1 MIFSRGLSLLIGC
14 ILIVYVNSNDELAP
28 NSSKDFV
35 PFKIAL
41 RQSGEARAKFE
52 PTQSSLDTSLRVS
65 CRFVYYADRIP
76 TLSEEEEEDGEEEE
90 EEETARKEVIK
101 VDDEAFNSHP
111 AADMLNSIKGQCVDG
126 NNMGGFDY
134 SMCIGSHFRQRPSL
148 TNKGGILDIDL
159 GLFDEQDRDKRM
171 KRRSSIIPKGASSS
185 SSSSPTDV
193 LLAAWVGPQTQLFN
207 RGRFCEKVE
216 RKSIGTFF
224 CGNSFSLVWVAE
236 IESCVYTFA
245 VTHPSLCGDATLF
258 PIWSSETEKSF
269 SLLARNKGLSTA
281 SSTKKESKMSVDERA
296 ESLLSALPPVARL
309 RLTRKR
315 QEIARL
321 LNDEERLREA
331 TSASRVDTED
341 VAGVGGGTI
350 GRDDHERHGSKWTG
364 LDKAL
369 HAASAADDESSQVYS
384 ASWALDVHPT
394 WPIDD
399 SSSSSSKD
407 PSRSSW
413 TCIALGTDDLR
424 RGGGN
429 GGARSTTNV
438 NSNAPPLPS
447 KRVALNLV
455 VEGVAPGKNS
465 AVVSAVARGSNRQL
479 IPNEIVHR
487 EESAKGKH
495 SVILSL
501 QTNDDSIESLDVA
514 FISVTLDVA
523 VDESD

>member
-1 MIFSRGLSLLIGC
+1 
-14 ILIVYVNSNDELAP
+14 
-28 NSSKDFV
+28 
-35 PFKIAL
+35 
-41 RQSGEARAKFE
+41 
-52 PTQSSLDTSLRVS
+52 
-65 CRFVYYADRIP
+65 
-76 TLSEEEEEDGEEEE
+76 
-90 EEETARKEVIK
+90 
-101 VDDEAFNSHP
+101 
-111 AADMLNSIKGQCVDG
+111 
-126 NNMGGFDY
+126 
-134 SMCIGSHFRQRPSL
+134 
-148 TNKGGILDIDL
+148 
-159 GLFDEQDRDKRM
+159 
-171 KRRSSIIPKGASSS
+171 
-185 SSSSPTDV
+185 
-193 LLAAWVGPQTQLFN
+193 
-207 RGRFCEKVE
+207 
-216 RKSIGTFF
+216 
-224 CGNSFSLVWVAE
+224 
-236 IESCVYTFA
+236 
-245 VTHPSLCGDATLF
+245 
-258 PIWSSETEKSF
+258 
-269 SLLARNKGLSTA
+269 
-281 SSTKKESKMSVDERA
+281 
-296 ESLLSALPPVARL
+296 
-309 RLTRKR
+309 LTRKR

-321 LNDEERLREA
+321 LNDEEKLREA

-369 HAASAADDESSQVYS
+369 HAAASAADDESSSSSSLVYS
-384 ASWALDVHPT
+384 ATWALDVHPT

-399 SSSSSSKD
+399 SSSSSKD

-429 GGARSTTNV
+429 GGGGSRSTTNV
-438 NSNAPPLPS
+438 ISNAPPLPS

-487 EESAKGKH
+487 EETAKGKH